1 MEIYIK
7 AKSKKAI
14 NERLANN
21 EVITGYNYSIFG
33 GGGTYELNDSLQIGT
48 VIKVYDKEVNGT
60 PYTKAYG
67 MWNGKKVI

>member
-21 EVITGYNYSIFG
+21 EVIIGTNYSIFG
-33 GGGTYELNDSLQIGT
+33 GGGFYQLNEQLQIGT
-48 VIKVYDKEVNGT
+48 TIKVYEKQINGI
-60 PYTKAYG
+60 PYAKAFG

>member
-7 AKSKKAI
+7 AQSKKAI
-14 NERLANN
+14 NEKIANN
-21 EVITGYNYSIFG
+21 EVVLGTNYSIFG
-33 GGGTYELNDSLQIGT
+33 GGGIYELNDSLQIGT

-60 PYTKAYG
+60 PYAKAFG